1 MGKARLLAIVAAVV
15 LLSAAPAE
23 ADHMNGHY
31 TDNRGIRIDLRQ
43 AGKTVTGAVLEPSGQ
58 RTTLTGRTDGN
69 FASGQVAGAHQGTFE
84 LKYVQ
89 GNPPSVQIIVYD
101 VYGNLFDSAVYQRVG
116 GPASTAGGNDGGH
129 GHSQGQGQQ
138 DAYGQGQGQ
147 QQQQQQQQS
156 GSGSKQGGSG
166 SSLPVVD

>member
-1 MGKARLLAIVAAVV
+1 MGKARLLAVIAAVV
-15 LLSAAPAE
+15 LLTAAPAE

-31 TDNRGIRIDLRQ
+31 TDNRGIQIDLRQ

-58 RTTLTGRTDGN
+58 RTTLNGRTDGN
-69 FASGQVAGAHQGTFE
+69 YASGQVVGAHQGTFE

-101 VYGNLFDSAVYQRVG
+101 VYGNVFDSAVYQRVG
-116 GPASTAGGNDGGH
+116 APPSSAGGYDGGH
-129 GHSQGQGQQ
+129 DHSQGQGQH
-138 DAYGQGQGQ
+138 DAYEQGQGQGQ
-147 QQQQQQQQS
+147 QQQQQS
-156 GSGSKQGGSG
+156 GAGSEQGGSG